1 MASGLHAKGSLIFL
15 VPLAGKTQN
24 FKLEGA
30 EVLKKKKLQIGT
42 HIVLTN
48 YKYTKFLFLSSL
60 RCNHL
65 PTKKKKIIII
75 IIKTKTKTK

>member
-30 EVLKKKKLQIGT
+30 EVFLKKKKKT
-42 HIVLTN
+42 PNRHP
-48 YKYTKFLFLSSL
+48 
-60 RCNHL
+60 CNINKL
-65 PTKKKKIIII
+65 
-75 IIKTKTKTK
+75 

>member
-30 EVLKKKKLQIGT
+30 EVLKKKKT
-42 HIVLTN
+42 PNRHP
-48 YKYTKFLFLSSL
+48 
-60 RCNHL
+60 CNINKL
-65 PTKKKKIIII
+65 
-75 IIKTKTKTK
+75 